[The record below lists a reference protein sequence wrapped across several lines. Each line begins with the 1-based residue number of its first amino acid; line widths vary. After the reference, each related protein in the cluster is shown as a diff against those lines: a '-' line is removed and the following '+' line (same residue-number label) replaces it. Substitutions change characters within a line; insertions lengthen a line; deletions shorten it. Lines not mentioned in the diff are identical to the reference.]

1 MSSALDQLRADLRA
15 LRAAVERL
23 ERQNVRT
30 GIVDRDEQRLGRE
43 VARAGMVEVSVPL
56 DLYDPVG
63 SSAGRAPAD
72 ADYLVKTA
80 NATLTGERV
89 VTDTVSIA
97 ADWSSAGLVK
107 LNVVQPVRQVSGGDA
122 TCVSNEAVSVDTSA
136 AVRNA
141 TLPATPADGDWVALQ
156 QLGPNVLT
164 VLRNG
169 KKINGAA
176 ANFPFAATLEAH
188 TLRFDLA
195 TDSWFTF

>member
-1 MSSALDQLRADLRA
+1 MSGGLDQIRADLKALRADIEGLK
-15 LRAAVERL
+15 
-23 ERQNVRT
+23 RQNTRT
-30 GIVDRDEQRLGRE
+30 GIVDRDEQRLERDIS
-43 VARAGMVEVSVPL
+43 RAGMVEVSVPL
-56 DLYDPVG
+56 SLYDPVG

-122 TCVSNEAVSVDTSA
+122 TCVSNEAVSVDTST

-156 QLGPNVLT
+156 QLGPNALT
-164 VLRNG
+164 AVRNG

-176 ANFPFAATLEAH
+176 ANFAFAATLEAH
-188 TLRFDLA
+188 TFRFDVT
-195 TDSWFTF
+195 TDSWYSF